1 MNPLEFYDLH
11 METLV
16 GLTVEHE
23 PRENESVSIGVR
35 NTITDPLQKLSNELV
50 LHVASYLE
58 AKDLFSLRQASM
70 IAREVT
76 SGNTFW
82 KPRVQKDMAWLWIPN
97 QLFDDAELRSGRK
110 DEPPIDWMKVYLL
123 FDGATASPY
132 GMSGLYMGLANRRRI
147 WKACE
152 QLKWAYVSYAAKHGR
167 SLANP
172 NTGRRTW
179 ALDSEIDSL
188 WSEALDV
195 LESPERWLGIRG
207 QAGTTEA

>member
-11 METLV
+11 METIV
-16 GLTVEHE
+16 HLTVEHV
-23 PRENESVSIGVR
+23 PHQNKTGSIQGR
-35 NTITDPLQKLSNELV
+35 NTITDPFQKLSNELI
-50 LHVASYLE
+50 LHMANHLE

-97 QLFDDAELRSGRK
+97 RLFDDAKLRSEQT
-110 DEPPIDWMKVYLL
+110 DEPLIDWMKVYLL
-123 FDGATASPY
+123 FDGATARPY
-132 GMSGLYMGLANRRRI
+132 GMSGLYMGLANRRRV

-152 QLKWAYVSYAAKHGR
+152 QLKSAYVSYAAKHGR

-172 NTGRRTW
+172 NPARRTW
-179 ALDSEIDSL
+179 ALDNEIDSL

-195 LESPERWLGIRG
+195 LESPERWLGIRS
-207 QAGTTEA
+207 QAGRTEK